1 MNNVYFKLFN
11 ISVDMKNSYF
21 SFTDDVTDDKIYD
34 TGIV

>member
-1 MNNVYFKLFN
+1 MKNIYFKFN
-11 ISVDMKNSYF
+11 ITVDMKNGYF